1 MGLDHPQNTIMQVY
15 KNKKADQCM
24 ICQPNFSAMEFAKK
38 FCLGIYTLM
47 AVLYNLELKTQKN
60 TFQVLPIRF
69 SPMFVDR

>member
-1 MGLDHPQNTIMQVY
+1 MIWQQNY
-15 KNKKADQCM
+15 
-24 ICQPNFSAMEFAKK
+24 SAMEIAKK